1 MAVEPRTVK
10 ALAAYKVGLEVEPF
24 EYVARPLGPHD
35 VEIAISHCG
44 ICGSDLHTI
53 GGGWGSANY
62 PVVPGHE
69 IVGKIT
75 AAGAAVTDLQ
85 VGDRV
90 GVGAMVF
97 SCQDKATCESCATDK
112 DSYCPKCV
120 YTYNHTYADG
130 EKTYGGYAE
139 YVRVD
144 ANYAFKLPES
154 LPSDVAAPLLCAGV
168 TVYTPLKQYVKP
180 GYRVGVVGI
189 GGLGHLA
196 LQFIK
201 ALGGIPVAFSQ
212 SPNKEEQARAL
223 GAEDFVVMRDPE
235 AVKRAARSVH
245 VLIVTADAPNQ
256 PYDAYLSV
264 IRAGGTLIMVGVP
277 DDQIKFTPFSLIG
290 GNISLVGSLIGGIK
304 DTKDMLALAA
314 EKNVRPVIQKLP
326 MKQAN
331 EGIQMVHQGKVRYR
345 VVLEN

>member
-10 ALAAYKVGLEVEPF
+10 ALAAHKVGLKVEPF
-24 EYVARPLGPHD
+24 EYVARPLGAND

-53 GGGWGSANY
+53 GGGWGGANY

-75 AAGAAVTDLQ
+75 AAGAAVKDLQ
-85 VGDRV
+85 LRDRQGLV
-90 GVGAMVF
+90 LP
-97 SCQDKATCESCATDK
+97 QDGL
-112 DSYCPKCV
+112 
-120 YTYNHTYADG
+120 YTYNAN
-130 EKTYGGYAE
+130 
-139 YVRVD
+139 VRRWREDIRRLRRVRSRGRQLRVQD
-144 ANYAFKLPES
+144 PEA

-196 LQFIK
+196 LQFVK

-245 VLIVTADAPNQ
+245 V
-256 PYDAYLSV
+256 
-264 IRAGGTLIMVGVP
+264 
-277 DDQIKFTPFSLIG
+277 
-290 GNISLVGSLIGGIK
+290 
-304 DTKDMLALAA
+304 
-314 EKNVRPVIQKLP
+314 
-326 MKQAN
+326 
-331 EGIQMVHQGKVRYR
+331 H
-345 VVLEN
+345 